1 MKLVGISGCL
11 PKNIAY
17 ASAAYERFKKFDVD
31 RIVGNTG
38 VAQKREAEPGVTA
51 TDLCIQ
57 AAGPLLDS
65 MGWERE
71 SVDAVILCTTLPDY
85 ITPASAHR
93 AQKELGLKNNCLAF
107 DITLACSGFTHGTL
121 LMHSLI
127 ESGLIKR
134 GLLLC
139 GEMTTDKFRPRIA
152 DTEYRHDLANALL
165 FGDAGTAIAFSNEG
179 EQQVHATHF
188 GADGNGLE
196 AIIVP
201 GGASRSFWTPEL
213 FDRTADEEGD
223 ERRPIDLILR
233 GPQVLTFTMKRVP
246 PMVKALLEQA
256 KWEREDID
264 AYVPHQANK
273 FMIDFLVRR
282 MKIPKDR
289 VLMSIEEYGNTSS
302 ASIPLTMLSRGGE
315 HLKQPTKWALLGF
328 GVGLSWS
335 GVLLQTDEIHTVPL
349 IEV

>member
-1 MKLVGISGCL
+1 MKLVGISACL

-17 ASAAYERFKKFDVD
+17 PSAAYKRFKQFDVD

-38 VAQKREAEPGVTA
+38 VKQKREAEPGVTA
-51 TDLCIQ
+51 TDMCIK
-57 AAGPLLDS
+57 AADQLIEGL
-65 MGWERE
+65 GWERD
-71 SVDAVILCTTLPDY
+71 SIDAVVLCTTMPDY
-85 ITPASAHR
+85 ITPASSHR
-93 AQKELGLKNNCLAF
+93 AQKELGLKSNCLVF
-107 DITLACSGFTHGTL
+107 DITLACSGFTHGML
-121 LMHSLI
+121 IFHSLI

-134 GLLLC
+134 GILLC

-165 FGDAGTAIAFSNEG
+165 FGDAGTAIALSNEG
-179 EQQVHATHF
+179 PQQVHAKTF

-201 GGASRSFWTPEL
+201 GGAARSFWTPEL
-213 FDRTADEEGD
+213 FDRTPDEDGD

-246 PMVKALLEQA
+246 PMVQALLDEA
-256 KWEREDID
+256 EWTRDDID

-273 FMIDFLVRR
+273 FMIDFLARR
-282 MKIPKDR
+282 MKLPKDKI
-289 VLMSIEEYGNTSS
+289 LMSIEEYGNTSS
-302 ASIPLTMLSRGGE
+302 ASIPLTMLSRGGD
-315 HLKQPTKWALLGF
+315 LLSKPTKWALMGF

-335 GVLLQTDEIHTVPL
+335 GLLMETDEIKTMPI
-349 IEV
+349 IEI